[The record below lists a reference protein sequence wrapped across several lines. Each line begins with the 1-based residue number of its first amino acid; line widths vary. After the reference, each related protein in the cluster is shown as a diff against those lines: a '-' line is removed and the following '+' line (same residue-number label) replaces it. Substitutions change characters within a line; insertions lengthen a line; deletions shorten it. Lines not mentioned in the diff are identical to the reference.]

1 MNRLP
6 ISITIIFNDNIL
18 NVPMIHLEYDGDHHA
33 PLIRRVCEIY
43 SLNINANNYVEDL
56 LSNNH
61 IIIVTVLNNIALYIP
76 KTITQKQFTQLKEL
90 QSYFST
96 YDIFEAA
103 VFNYSD
109 KVFQTV
115 TDINAFFE
123 YVENNCLEKT
133 RRLTIK
139 SQPKIKQ

>member
-1 MNRLP
+1 M
-6 ISITIIFNDNIL
+6 IIFFLDF
-18 NVPMIHLEYDGDHHA
+18 H
-33 PLIRRVCEIY
+33 
-43 SLNINANNYVEDL
+43 
-56 LSNNH
+56 NH

-133 RRLTIK
+133 RR
-139 SQPKIKQ
+139 

>member
-1 MNRLP
+1 M
-6 ISITIIFNDNIL
+6 
-18 NVPMIHLEYDGDHHA
+18 
-33 PLIRRVCEIY
+33 
-43 SLNINANNYVEDL
+43 
-56 LSNNH
+56 SNNH

-115 TDINAFFE
+115 TDINAFL
-123 YVENNCLEKT
+123 NMS
-133 RRLTIK
+133 RI
-139 SQPKIKQ
+139 IA

>member
-18 NVPMIHLEYDGDHHA
+18 NVPMVHLEYDGDHHA

-61 IIIVTVLNNIALYIP
+61 IIR
-76 KTITQKQFTQLKEL
+76 
-90 QSYFST
+90 
-96 YDIFEAA
+96 
-103 VFNYSD
+103 
-109 KVFQTV
+109 QTMSA
-115 TDINAFFE
+115 T
-123 YVENNCLEKT
+123 
-133 RRLTIK
+133 
-139 SQPKIKQ
+139 